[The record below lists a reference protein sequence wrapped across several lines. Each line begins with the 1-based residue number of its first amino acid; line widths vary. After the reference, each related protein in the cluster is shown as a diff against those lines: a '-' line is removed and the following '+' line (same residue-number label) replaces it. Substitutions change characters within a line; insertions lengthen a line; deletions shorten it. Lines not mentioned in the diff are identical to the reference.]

1 MYMKRRTHTSHF
13 VLQGRVFCL
22 QAEELCVVRGRG
34 GVRDGDGGGASGTGS
49 SHLLQALVVLL
60 QLLYLG
66 AQLQP
71 HSTLQFCY

>member
-13 VLQGRVFCL
+13 VLQGRVFRL
-22 QAEELCVVRGRG
+22 HAEELRVVMGRG
-34 GVRDGDGGGASGTGS
+34 GVRDGSGGGAGGAGS

-66 AQLQP
+66 AQLQQN
-71 HSTLQFCY
+71 STLQLCC